1 MKKADA
7 EGLELVGPG
16 GVLAQLTKR
25 VLETALNTEMTEHL
39 GYEKGDPA
47 GAGTPNSR
55 NGIGRKTVLT
65 GVGAVDV
72 DVPRDRDGSFAPQI
86 VRKRQRRLD
95 GFNEQIISLYARGMS
110 VRDIRAHLNEIYGI
124 EVSPDLVS
132 KVTDA
137 VAEELT
143 SWQNRPLDPVWPIVY
158 IDALVVKVRD
168 GVVSNRPV
176 YLAVGVDLDGRKHVL
191 GLWLGKDGEGAK
203 FWLAVLTELRNRGVA
218 DVCVVCCDG
227 LQGLPE
233 SITATWPEATVQ
245 TCVVHLIRASLRY
258 ASKKHHPQLVA
269 GLKPIY
275 TASTEQA
282 AEAAFQDFV
291 DSELGRRYPA
301 IVRVWTNAWAEFVP
315 FLAFPPQIR
324 KVIYTTNT
332 IESMNSRLRKA
343 TRNRGH
349 FPTED
354 SVLKTLYLT
363 IRAMTRPGGEIG
375 AAGKDGWKT
384 TLNTF
389 SVYFGDRVT
398 IN

>member
-1 MKKADA
+1 MKKADT

-203 FWLAVLTELRNRGVA
+203 FWLGSPN
-218 DVCVVCCDG
+218 C
-227 LQGLPE
+227 
-233 SITATWPEATVQ
+233 ATVASPMCAWSAATGCKAYLNPSPPPGRKQ
-245 TCVVHLIRASLRY
+245 RSRRAWC
-258 ASKKHHPQLVA
+258 
-269 GLKPIY
+269 I
-275 TASTEQA
+275 
-282 AEAAFQDFV
+282 
-291 DSELGRRYPA
+291 
-301 IVRVWTNAWAEFVP
+301 
-315 FLAFPPQIR
+315 
-324 KVIYTTNT
+324 
-332 IESMNSRLRKA
+332 
-343 TRNRGH
+343 
-349 FPTED
+349 
-354 SVLKTLYLT
+354 
-363 IRAMTRPGGEIG
+363 
-375 AAGKDGWKT
+375 
-384 TLNTF
+384 
-389 SVYFGDRVT
+389 
-398 IN
+398 